1 MKNKALVI
9 LISLVCALLF
19 ILINQMTPFPGQ
31 TSGNGNPAIPLITVL
46 FLLFCYL
53 VFLWFKLINIEVK
66 RKPLVFTMT
75 LIAIYW
81 VVAVIYQKASFMAYR
96 NVLADAYKEQFDF
109 VDWDY
114 INQITSFMSIHVNN
128 QYFNVNTYLI
138 FLTASLF
145 IALLLRIFTL
155 RGLFSVHP

>member
-81 VVAVIYQKASFMAYR
+81 VVAVIYQKASF
-96 NVLADAYKEQFDF
+96 
-109 VDWDY
+109 
-114 INQITSFMSIHVNN
+114 
-128 QYFNVNTYLI
+128 
-138 FLTASLF
+138 
-145 IALLLRIFTL
+145 
-155 RGLFSVHP
+155 